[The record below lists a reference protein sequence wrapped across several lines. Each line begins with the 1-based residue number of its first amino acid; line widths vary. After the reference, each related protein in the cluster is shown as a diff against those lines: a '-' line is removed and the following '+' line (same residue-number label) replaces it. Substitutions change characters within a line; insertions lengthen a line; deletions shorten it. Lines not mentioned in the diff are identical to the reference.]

1 MFKSSQMAKSWQLF
15 FPFSRILDKELSKF
29 KASMVTLLF
38 LVTLLHY
45 GLLDFGFG
53 RRVYYVIVTQ
63 RISCK
68 IAVTVEA
75 LLLPYA
81 DDSRGV
87 GVFYLHLS
95 VGFFPHDISNID
107 AARTTKPDIE
117 MFHDES
123 CKTIYFGAKGQDHA
137 SRKYCRRGS
146 LHSCECWLLPMTLSR
161 LTCLRKLD
169 KRSEWR
175 NVSSSP

>member
-87 GVFYLHLS
+87 GVFFTSICLS
-95 VGFFPHDISNID
+95 VFFHTISQISMQLGPPN
-107 AARTTKPDIE
+107 
-117 MFHDES
+117 
-123 CKTIYFGAKGQDHA
+123 
-137 SRKYCRRGS
+137 
-146 LHSCECWLLPMTLSR
+146 
-161 LTCLRKLD
+161 LT
-169 KRSEWR
+169 
-175 NVSSSP
+175 